1 MRGRRQWSFSIPHT
15 NTFGANDPS
24 KSIKVNAPFIV
35 YLTKQCH
42 FIQLEHL
49 SDVGENV

>member
-1 MRGRRQWSFSIPHT
+1 MRGQWSFSIPHI
-15 NTFGANDPS
+15 NTFGENDPS

-35 YLTKQCH
+35 NLTKHCH

-49 SDVGENV
+49 SKM